1 MLTEE
6 VQIQRERYARI
17 AEEYEEIHKDHE
29 HVVAFALLDGMLG
42 YLQAKSVLDVGAGTG
57 RTLRALSSRHPE
69 LRLMGVEP
77 VAELRAVGH
86 RNGVPA
92 ASLIDGNGYSL
103 PFQDG
108 EFDVVC
114 EFGVLHHVREPE
126 RMVAEMLRVAR
137 LAIFVSDMNN
147 FGGGRPLV
155 RYVKRLL
162 RSVGLWRAVNYIKT
176 GGKGYSITRG
186 DGLFYSYSV
195 FESLP
200 LVRDRCRAVHMMN
213 TLPAGNDF
221 YKSAEHV
228 AILGIKTENREIGRW
243 A

>member
-1 MLTEE
+1 MSTEE

-17 AEEYEEIHKDHE
+17 AEEYEEVHKDHE
-29 HVVAFALLDGMLG
+29 HVVAFALLDGMLS
-42 YLQAKSVLDVGAGTG
+42 YLQAASILDVGAGTG
-57 RTLRALSSRHPE
+57 RTLRALSSRRPE

-86 RNGVPA
+86 RNGVPP
-92 ASLIDGNGYSL
+92 ASLIDGNGYAL
-103 PFQDG
+103 PFQDR

-126 RMVAEMLRVAR
+126 RMVDEMLRVAR

-147 FGGGRPLV
+147 FGGGRPSV

-162 RSVGLWRAVNYIKT
+162 RSVGLWKAANYIKT

-200 LVRDRCRAVHMMN
+200 RIKNRCGAVHMMN

-221 YKSAEHV
+221 YKTAEHV
-228 AILGIKTENREIGRW
+228 AIVGIKTENTETAQW